1 MSSSYTN
8 PDVPFPVG
16 QRVEQRDGGPT
27 VGGRE
32 ISPFGTVTEHTERG
46 FVVTYDE
53 SLGLNAG
60 DRRCEYIARDAKYL
74 RAVTGPHPNPAH
86 SVTGSSADE
95 YMCIAAGITEDDA
108 RELAARESATGRWG
122 TVLVKL
128 DATGIT
134 VATYRHG
141 EPA

>member
-1 MSSSYTN
+1 MSY
-8 PDVPFPVG
+8 
-16 QRVEQRDGGPT
+16 
-27 VGGRE
+27 
-32 ISPFGTVTEHTERG
+32 
-46 FVVTYDE
+46 
-53 SLGLNAG
+53 
-60 DRRCEYIARDAKYL
+60 
-74 RAVTGPHPNPAH
+74 PNPAY

-95 YMCIAAGITEDDA
+95 YKCISAGLTEDAA
-108 RELAARESATGRWG
+108 RELARQESATGRWG